1 MRQQVVQIAYDKLL
15 NFSMKLL
22 EKLLN
27 SKLELTSACTTTISR
42 PSFLTVC
49 KWKILFY
56 ASSCTYYKINVKSY
70 SVKSIL
76 PVCEFLCI

>member
-15 NFSMKLL
+15 NFSM
-22 EKLLN
+22 KLLN